1 MSLSRRH
8 FSLIAG
14 SLLLAGRHARAA
26 APKPPEV
33 RLVLAPTNLGLR
45 PENGQEPGTWQA
57 PRVLMAAGLRDAVG
71 AAEVMC
77 LERPLYDFE
86 PQAGTRIRNGQT
98 LRAFSLELAQKVR
111 AALGAHR
118 FPVVIGGD
126 CGILLGCLY
135 GLRLAGGRGLVHVD
149 GHSDFAQAKSYATP
163 ETLGA
168 AAGMDLALASGRGEP
183 LMTEWP
189 GVEGPLAADADI
201 VQVGERGAGDPLFMQ
216 YYGDILATEITRLNV
231 QDVLAEGIAAAARR
245 VLARLEA
252 RGLDRAW
259 VHVDLDVL
267 DEKVMPAVDS
277 PGSPGFDYGQLA
289 ALVGALAAS
298 GRVAGMDFA
307 IYDPER
313 DPGHAHAAG
322 LVACIAASVN
332 PRAAPGAGAR

>member
-1 MSLSRRH
+1 MGLSRRH
-8 FSLIAG
+8 FTLIAG
-14 SLLLAGRHARAA
+14 GILFAGRNAKAET
-26 APKPPEV
+26 PKPREV
-33 RLVLAPTNLGLR
+33 RLVLAPSNLGLR
-45 PENGQEPGTWQA
+45 PENGKEPGTWQA
-57 PRVLMAAGLRDAVG
+57 PRVLMAAGLRHAVE

-86 PQAGTRIRNGQT
+86 SQAGTRMRNGQT
-98 LRAFSLELAQKVR
+98 LRKFSLELADTVR
-111 AALGAHR
+111 TALASNR

-126 CGILLGCLY
+126 CGILLGALY

-149 GHSDFAQAKSYATP
+149 GHSDFTQAKSYATP

-183 LMTEWP
+183 LVTQWP
-189 GVEGPLAADADI
+189 GVEGPLAVDADI
-201 VQVGERGAGDPLFMQ
+201 VQVGERSSAEPWFDEF
-216 YYGDILATEITRLNV
+216 YGDILSTEITRLNV
-231 QDVLAEGIAAAARR
+231 QDVLAEGIDAAARR

-267 DEKVMPAVDS
+267 DQKVMPAVDS

-313 DPGHAHAAG
+313 DPGHAHAAD
-322 LVACIAASVN
+322 LVACIAAGVGRRSAILET
-332 PRAAPGAGAR
+332 P

>member
-1 MSLSRRH
+1 MGLSRRH

-14 SLLLAGRHARAA
+14 SLLFAGRHARAE

-33 RLVLAPTNLGLR
+33 RLVLAPSNLGLR
-45 PENGQEPGTWQA
+45 PENGREPGTWEA
-57 PRVLMAAGLRDAVG
+57 PRVLMGAGLRHAVD

-77 LERPLYDFE
+77 LDRPLYDFDAQ
-86 PQAGTRIRNGQT
+86 PGTRIRNGQT
-98 LRAFSLELAQKVR
+98 LRKFSLELADQVR
-111 AALGAHR
+111 TALAAHR

-149 GHSDFAQAKSYATP
+149 GHSDFTQAKSYATP

-168 AAGMDLALASGRGEP
+168 AAGMDLALATGRGEP
-183 LMTEWP
+183 IMTKWP
-189 GVEGPLAADADI
+189 GVDGPLAADADT
-201 VQVGERGAGDPLFMQ
+201 VQVGERGRHDPLFMT
-216 YYGDILATEITRLNV
+216 YYGDILDTAITRLDV
-231 QDVLAEGIAAAARR
+231 QDVLAEGIDAAARR

-277 PGSPGFDYGQLA
+277 PGSPGFDYGQLS
-289 ALVGALAAS
+289 ALVGRLAAS
-298 GRVAGMDFA
+298 GRIAGMDFA
-307 IYDPER
+307 IYDPAR
-313 DPGHAHAAG
+313 DPGHAHAAD
-322 LVACIAASVN
+322 LVACIAASV
-332 PRAAPGAGAR
+332 RARVA